1 MDSITIGGLPGSGTT
16 TVAKILKKKLDL
28 PHVYAGD
35 MFREMAKEYGM
46 TLSEFGS
53 YCEKHPEID
62 KELDKK
68 QEMILALGNVILEG
82 RLAGWISYR
91 NGIPAF
97 KIWLEC
103 DEDERVRRV
112 MEREGGKFEDV
123 RAQIR
128 EMEKSEKK
136 RYSDFYE
143 IDMDDT
149 SIYDIVI
156 DTTDIRPEEV
166 VEKIMEKM
174 KEMKSQGNL

>member
-16 TVAKILKKKLDL
+16 TVAKILKEKLGL
-28 PHVYAGD
+28 PYVYAGD

-62 KELDKK
+62 RELDKK
-68 QEMILALGNVILEG
+68 QEMILSLGNVILEG

-91 NGIPAF
+91 KGIPAF

-103 DEDERVRRV
+103 EGDERVRRV

-123 RAQIR
+123 RKQMR
-128 EMEKSEKK
+128 EREKSEKK
-136 RYSDFYE
+136 RYSNFYG

-156 DTTDIRPEEV
+156 DTTDIKPEEV
-166 VEKIMEKM
+166 AGKIIEKM
-174 KEMKSQGNL
+174 KEMRIGRNL